1 MVALMR
7 RGWTV
12 VAAAAVLALAGATPA
27 SAKPKRPEGFGKPV
41 YLAVGDS
48 VAAGAGAQPF
58 VSGYPEQT
66 GALLEQGYNVA
77 ADKATPHAATDF
89 QVVNYAVGGATTASL
104 IQVQLPKAI
113 ALIEE
118 RRADRD
124 PFNDV
129 EAISVTIGGNDIFN
143 PVVGACLLDS
153 TPTDCQTVVD
163 GALAATEAGV
173 TQILRLLTAAAGR
186 HTEVIVTTYYN
197 AVGSCYLSQTNP
209 AAVAIGD
216 AVLEGGAVAGLVD
229 VTEGLND
236 RIRDAAASSGAQ
248 VAELY
253 GALSGGQFVGGRDCV
268 HPNLAGH
275 TRIAGVVYDALAH

>member
-7 RGWTV
+7 RSSAV
-12 VAAAAVLALAGATPA
+12 VAAVIVLTLAGATPA
-27 SAKPKRPEGFGKPV
+27 AAGSNTPERFGEPV
-41 YLAVGDS
+41 YLALGDS
-48 VAAGAGAQPF
+48 VAAGVGAQPF

-77 ADKATPHAATDF
+77 ADKATPHSATDF
-89 QVVNYAVGGATTASL
+89 EVVNYAVGGATTATL
-104 IQVQLPKAI
+104 IQVQLPKAL

-118 RRADRD
+118 RQADRD

-129 EAISVTIGGNDIFN
+129 EVISVTIGGNDVFN
-143 PVVGACLLDS
+143 PVVATCVLDT
-153 TPTDCQTVVD
+153 TPTDCQAVVD
-163 GALAATEAGV
+163 AVLAAAAAGV
-173 TQILRLLTAAAGR
+173 TEILRQLTAAAGR

-197 AVGSCYLSQTNP
+197 PLGSCFLSQVNP
-209 AAVAIGD
+209 AAVAIAD
-216 AVLEGGAVAGLVD
+216 AVLEGGTVAGLVD

-236 RIRDAAASSGAQ
+236 RIRDAARSSSAQ

-253 GALSGGQFVGGRDCV
+253 GALPGDQLVGGRDCL

-275 TRIAGVVYDALAH
+275 TTIAGVVYDTLAQ

>member
-1 MVALMR
+1 MPAVAESS
-7 RGWTV
+7 
-12 VAAAAVLALAGATPA
+12 TP
-27 SAKPKRPEGFGKPV
+27 EIFGKPV
-41 YLAVGDS
+41 YLALGDS

-66 GALLEQGYNVA
+66 GALLEHEYNVA
-77 ADKATPHAATDF
+77 ADKATPTTAIDF

-118 RRADRD
+118 RQADRD

-143 PVVGACLLDS
+143 PLVAACVLHT

-163 GALAATEAGV
+163 ATLAAAEAGV
-173 TQILRLLTAAAGR
+173 IEILRQLTAAAGR
-186 HTEVIVTTYYN
+186 HTEVIITAYYN
-197 AVGSCYLSQTNP
+197 PLGSCFLSQVNP

-216 AVLEGGAVAGLVD
+216 AVLEGGSVAGLVD

-236 RIRDAAASSGAQ
+236 RIRNAAASSGAQ
-248 VAELY
+248 VADLY
-253 GALSGGQFVGGRDCV
+253 GALSGDQFVGGRDCL

-275 TRIAGVVYDALAH
+275 TTIAHVVYDALAR